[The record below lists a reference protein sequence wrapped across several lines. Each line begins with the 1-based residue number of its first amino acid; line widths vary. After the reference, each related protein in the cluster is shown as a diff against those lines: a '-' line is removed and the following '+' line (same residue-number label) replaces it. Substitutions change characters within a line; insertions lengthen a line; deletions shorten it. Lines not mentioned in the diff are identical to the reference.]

1 MWISELSEQTQI
13 PIDTIKHYL
22 RIGVLHRGEP
32 RPGRR
37 AEYDE
42 SHVARLKLVRAMTEA
57 GEMRLETVRRVFEA
71 VDDSQTTLRAAVGPA
86 HYELSRG
93 IVEGHTPSEGSLAM
107 VDGVIARQG
116 WDIDAESVHRLA
128 LAVTVD
134 ALNEIDDMIIDPL
147 LDFYAQAMDRVA
159 AFELDYVDISSRDR
173 AIRSIVVGT
182 VLYEPLITLLRR
194 LAHED
199 VSRDWPA
206 QADWIASKA

>member
-1 MWISELSEQTQI
+1 MWISELSERTQI

-32 RPGRR
+32 LAHRR

-42 SHVARLKLVRAMTEA
+42 SHVARLTLVRAMTEA
-57 GEMRLETVRRVFEA
+57 GEMKLESVRRVFEA

-93 IVEGHTPSEGSLAM
+93 IVGGKTPSEASLAV

-116 WDIDAESVHRLA
+116 WEIAPGSMHRLA
-128 LAVTVD
+128 LAVSVD
-134 ALNEIDDMIIDPL
+134 ALSEIDDMIMDGL
-147 LDFYAQAMDRVA
+147 LDFYAQAMDA
-159 AFELDYVDISSRDR
+159 IASFELGYVDTSSRDR

-199 VSRDWPA
+199 VSREWSA
-206 QADWIASKA
+206 QADWIGRTE

>member
-1 MWISELSEQTQI
+1 MWISELSERTQI

-32 RPGRR
+32 VAHRR

-57 GEMRLETVRRVFEA
+57 GEMRLETVRKVLEA
-71 VDDSQTTLRAAVGPA
+71 VDVSRTTLRAAVGPA
-86 HYELSRG
+86 HYELSRAILDG
-93 IVEGHTPSEGSLAM
+93 KTPSESSLAI

-116 WDIDAESVHRLA
+116 WQIDEDSVHRLA
-128 LAVTVD
+128 LAASLD
-134 ALNEIDDMIIDPL
+134 SLNEIDDMIIDGL
-147 LDFYAQAMDRVA
+147 LDCYAKAMGEVA
-159 AFELDYVDISSRDR
+159 AVELDYVDTSSRDR

-194 LAHED
+194 LAHEH
-199 VSRDWPA
+199 VSLQWAA
-206 QADWIASKA
+206 QADWIGRRE